1 MHTDVG
7 PVSET
12 RGAENA
18 DCADSDNK
26 NSGISWVL
34 IVMVGICHPPHE
46 EEDTKTEYL
55 GEINYGI
62 SRGCFVWM
70 KGPWLIWIRHWCK

>member
-12 RGAENA
+12 RGAANA

-34 IVMVGICHPPHE
+34 IVMVAICHPP
-46 EEDTKTEYL
+46 
-55 GEINYGI
+55 
-62 SRGCFVWM
+62 S
-70 KGPWLIWIRHWCK
+70 

>member
-18 DCADSDNK
+18 DYADSDNK

-34 IVMVGICHPPHE
+34 IVMVALCH
-46 EEDTKTEYL
+46 TLMRKKTPKQ
-55 GEINYGI
+55 NI
-62 SRGCFVWM
+62 SV
-70 KGPWLIWIRHWCK
+70 K

>member
-26 NSGISWVL
+26 NSEISWVL
-34 IVMVGICHPPHE
+34 IVMVALRHPLMRK
-46 EEDTKTEYL
+46 KTPKQ
-55 GEINYGI
+55 NI
-62 SRGCFVWM
+62 SV
-70 KGPWLIWIRHWCK
+70 K